1 MDLTPVFCVE
11 PLEPF
16 TPQMGH
22 LVSQMNYARQ
32 TTLRD
37 VQDLSVEQ
45 LDYLIHPKANSV
57 GMLLEHMAAVEV
69 WYQLNTF
76 EKRHHN
82 EEEIKRWTA
91 GSELGDYGRGRI
103 RANSIDYYLTQL
115 ETVRTQTLRELAK
128 RDDDWLYEEEEWNVG
143 RVNNYWKWFHVF
155 EDELNH
161 RGQIR
166 LIINSITR

>member
-1 MDLTPVFCVE
+1 MNLESVFRVE
-11 PLEPF
+11 PLDPF
-16 TPQMGH
+16 TPQIGH

-37 VQDLSVEQ
+37 VHALSVEQ

-69 WYQLNTF
+69 WYQFNTF
-76 EKRHHN
+76 EKRQHN
-82 EEEIKRWTA
+82 EEETKRWRA
-91 GSELGDYGRGRI
+91 GGDLGDYGREKIKGNT
-103 RANSIDYYLTQL
+103 ADYYLEQL
-115 ETVRTQTLRELAK
+115 ETVRAQTLRELAK
-128 RDDDWLYEEEEWNVG
+128 RDDDWLYEEENWSVG

-155 EDELNH
+155 EDELSH

-166 LIINSITR
+166 LILNSLSK